1 MKDVGLPDTLKL
13 QIEDMMNHE
22 NMVNKIRDIVKNRH
36 HFLQKLE
43 IYKKQI
49 LLKLVSF
56 DKEVLKFSK
65 LFRANR

>member
-22 NMVNKIRDIVKNRH
+22 NMVNKIRDIDKNRH

-49 LLKLVSF
+49 LSELVSF
-56 DKEVLKFSK
+56 DKEVLEFSK